1 MAKSIDIIVPSFR
14 VQKEYIL
21 PITALIRPKDTI
33 IKFYIVVDNPAVI
46 IDAEIVDIIDNNNI
60 HLIVNQK
67 NLGASLTRNV
77 GIDISSGEWILFLDD
92 DIKVDPNLL
101 NIYQDAI
108 DVYEDEIGFIGLVTV
123 PATNSA
129 FTEAILASGSAS
141 IFTISQNTDSYAWG
155 ATANI
160 MIKRQALGT
169 IRFLDM
175 YPKKGGGEDIDF
187 FLRIRKANNY
197 KNFKT
202 LKKAQVWHPWW
213 NNGKPNFR
221 RPFRYGKGTG
231 FLININPEYT
241 RYDFPSTPEMLFFSF
256 IFFLTSLFF
265 APSWSELIGVFILG
279 IIFIELVS
287 SFINSIAKVKNL
299 SPKVLFYIIIMK
311 FCYDAGVLSIN
322 LSKGFFKGFLK
333 RFNYSGIRKKD
344 HFMRLNRYK
353 ISKLILFILL
363 MIVLLEIY

>member
-14 VQKEYIL
+14 VQKEFIL
-21 PITALIRPKDTI
+21 PITELAKPQDTI
-33 IKFYIVVDNPAVI
+33 VKFYIIVDNPAI
-46 IDAEIVDIIDNNNI
+46 FIDDEILEVIDNNHI

-77 GIDISSGEWILFLDD
+77 GIDAGCGEWILFLDD
-92 DIKVDPNLL
+92 DIKTDANLL
-101 NIYQDAI
+101 NIYNEATDT
-108 DVYEDEIGFIGLVTV
+108 YENEIGFIGLVTV
-123 PATNSA
+123 PPANSA

-141 IFTISQNTDSYAWG
+141 IFTISQDMDSYAWG

-160 MIKRQALGT
+160 MIKREALGS
-169 IRFLDM
+169 IRFLEM

-187 FLRIRKANNY
+187 FLRVRKANNY

-213 NNGKPNFR
+213 DNGKPNFK

-231 FLININPEYT
+231 FLIKINPEYT

-256 IFFLTSLFF
+256 LFFLASLFF

-279 IIFIELVS
+279 VIFIELVS
-287 SFINSIAKVKNL
+287 SFINAIAKAKNL
-299 SPKVLFYIIIMK
+299 SAKVLFYIIVMK

-322 LSKGFFKGFLK
+322 LSNWFFKGFLK
-333 RFNYSGIRKKD
+333 RFNYSGIQKKD
-344 HFMRLNRYK
+344 HFIRLNRYK

-363 MIVLLEIY
+363 MIVLFEIY